1 MNWMIDVHC
10 HLENG
15 DYDKDRDSVIEDCK
29 KELKAVVTSC
39 AHPKDFDLT
48 MKLVEKYK
56 NFVFCTCSI
65 HPIYIK
71 DFFQKK
77 EKFFSLLKKN
87 KDKIIGIG
95 ETGLDYYWT
104 KEQEWREKQKE
115 LFREHIYL
123 ARELNKPMVIHV
135 RESYEDCIEILE
147 EENVKRVDLHMF
159 GSRSLLNK
167 VKERD
172 WSVSMNA
179 IVLKSK
185 NHKKIMRDM
194 PLDRIMLETDAP
206 WLAPEGGRNDSLTI
220 KTVAQKIAEIKKL
233 SYDEVWKTCG
243 QNAVDFFNLP
253 ITL

>member
-1 MNWMIDVHC
+1 MIDVHC
-10 HLENG
+10 HLENE

-29 KELKAVVTSC
+29 KELRGLVTSC

-65 HPIYIK
+65 HPIYVKEITTE
-71 DFFQKK
+71 QKND
-77 EKFFSLLKKN
+77 FFSLLREN
-87 KDKIIGIG
+87 KDKITGIG

-104 KEQEWREKQKE
+104 KEKEWREKQKQ
-115 LFREHIYL
+115 LFREHISL
-123 ARELNKPMVIHV
+123 ARELNKPLVIHA

-147 EENVKRVDLHMF
+147 QERAERVDLHMF
-159 GSRSLLNK
+159 GGRTLL
-167 VKERD
+167 ERVLSNQ
-172 WSVSMNA
+172 WCISMNA

-185 NHKKIMRDM
+185 NHKKIVRDI

-206 WLAPEGGRNDSLTI
+206 WLDPDGGRNTPLAI

-233 SYDEVWKTCG
+233 SYDEVWKICG
-243 QNAVDFFNLP
+243 QNAIDFLNLP